1 MTIGN
6 WITLLLTL
14 GFWFGLISVIILGIK
29 MKRPWWTHWPWNWAK
44 ALDKEIDDMI
54 EQLGDIFGH
63 DQLQKRIEDF
73 S

>member
-1 MTIGN
+1 
-6 WITLLLTL
+6 L
-14 GFWFGLISVIILGIK
+14 
-29 MKRPWWTHWPWNWAK
+29 KRPWWTHWPWNWAK